1 MLGIQ
6 KIDRRAKYREST
18 RQEILGAAWDVA
30 RTQGLAAVT
39 LREVA
44 TRVGMQAPSLYSHFT
59 SKNAIYDAMFGQ
71 AWQEYREIAEALALP
86 ESPRAALRLIGH
98 AFLDFATTDAA
109 RYQLM
114 NQRTLA
120 GFQPTPASYAP
131 ALAVWDLLVATLRT
145 LGIDDPVA
153 ADLFSAL
160 LGGLA
165 DSQLANDL
173 GGNRWTRLLD
183 RAIDMYANEMGL
195 PGAPPKELA

>member
-1 MLGIQ
+1 MA
-6 KIDRRAKYREST
+6 RA
-18 RQEILGAAWDVA
+18 
-30 RTQGLAAVT
+30 QGLAAVT

-44 TRVGMQAPSLYSHFT
+44 TRVGMQAPSLYSHFA

-71 AWQEYREIAEALALP
+71 AWQEYREIVEVLALP
-86 ESPRAALRLIGH
+86 DSPRAALRVIGH
-98 AFLDFATTDAA
+98 GFLDFATTDVA

-120 GFQPTPASYAP
+120 DFEPTPASYAP
-131 ALAVWDLLVATLRT
+131 ALAVWELLVATLRT

-153 ADLFSAL
+153 ADLFVAL

-165 DSQLANDL
+165 DSQLANDP
-173 GGNRWTRLLD
+173 GGNRWTRLLG

-195 PGAPPKELA
+195 PGAPPKEIA